1 MWLWILSFVFLAL
14 VWVAWWFLQPPEGVP
29 ETEIFPLWVAIVI
42 TAVVVLALVTLVVV
56 RRIRAARAARALEK
70 AIAQQAQEQ
79 VAAARPEERA
89 EIQALQRQ
97 MLEGI
102 RALKGTRLG
111 EGGDALYA
119 LPWYVMIGPPGAG
132 KTTALRHSGLTF
144 PYLDPN
150 GQGVRG
156 VGGTRNC
163 DWWFT
168 NEAILLDTAGRYTT
182 EAEDRDEWLAF
193 LDTLKLHRKHKPLN
207 GVVVAVSVSDLI
219 DASEEE
225 ILRTAER
232 VRERIDEVQERLRM
246 VLPVYVLFTKCDLV
260 AGFVEFFGE
269 LKRSERGQAWGATLP
284 LTMDRSNVS
293 AIFDREFDLLVEQL
307 HKRTILRI
315 ANPRSSRS
323 DRERVYQFPL
333 EFAAIKRNLSD
344 FMGACFAP
352 AAVPANRKVKVPPAP
367 TLRGFYF
374 TSGTQEGRPLDRV
387 VGAMGRAFGL
397 RPVEREDQAGV
408 ESKSYFLKEVF
419 TNVVFPDQDVAGRTE
434 DEITRVRWQRIAI
447 AAAALVVA
455 AILCI
460 PAIFSY
466 LDNRDLVTKTERVS
480 QEVGRLDWTQ
490 PAVANVDK
498 LDALRAHLEQLDD
511 WKENGPPVSMRW
523 GMYVGDD
530 LFDPALEHY
539 TDALKWGLVEPVTEH
554 LEGELKKASGAN
566 YLEEYNNLKTY
577 LLLNDKPAGSPAGT
591 PSVHL
596 NQGYDEWEIGRLTQI
611 WAQLLRPRAG
621 DISESDLRAKLQPH
635 VRFYV
640 DLLRRGI
647 VEGPELDKAVIAS
660 TRDALTRVGANQRYY
675 AEFVDSLIEEKIDEA
690 GPNTPD
696 NLKYPPITL
705 DDMFQDRPE
714 VLTKL
719 SSKRKKREGAPQ
731 KIRGPYTADGRRA
744 VLAKLKDGYS
754 ILEREKW
761 VVPPTTEEKQQKDQI
776 LRDLGEVR
784 QDYDNQYIREWTEF
798 FRDIDVY
805 IPQNNIEAIEG
816 FRILS
821 TPDWPYHRLIR
832 ALRDNTQF
840 EEERKKA
847 EEAAKA
853 DGGVVDQIKQR
864 VERKIESKTRTP
876 GLSAI
881 LSGGGDEKSYVDP
894 VPEKFKSMVE
904 FGFPAPAKEGEPPPP
919 SGLSSYIGNLETL
932 AGEMTIIE
940 EGPNGA
946 SPAEATKIFEK
957 AVGDTEQKLLSL
969 DRFGQELMHD
979 LLLNPLRQSYQ
990 AMIKSAGGAASGL
1003 WEVEVW
1009 PVYRDTIKNRY
1020 PFNATSKRD
1029 ASFEDVAAFYKP
1041 KDGILWGFYEAY
1053 LGPFHKKVG
1062 HKFMPAT
1069 HLTGVPAPARR
1080 NTPFNPLLY
1089 NCLERSDEI
1098 TDALFAQGQ
1107 PGIKFRIN
1115 LTTVSPIVSE
1125 IIFELDGKQRIYKN
1139 EKEFWHEFVWPGEAA
1154 LTGASIRIVGAG
1166 GLDEEI
1172 RRDGPWGLW
1181 RLLDAGRH
1189 TAVKDDDKVF
1199 RVEWLMS
1206 APPVTVKMQIKPTRA
1221 NHPFPYDFFRN
1232 TNCPSG
1238 IGDYFGPPPG

>member
-1 MWLWILSFVFLAL
+1 MWLWILSFLFLAL
-14 VWVAWWFLQPPEGVP
+14 VWAAWWFLQPPEGIP
-29 ETEIFPLWVAIVI
+29 EAEIFPLWVAILI
-42 TAVVVLALVTLVVV
+42 TVVVVVALVTLVVV

-70 AIAQQAQEQ
+70 AIAQQAQDQ
-79 VAAARPEERA
+79 VAAAKPEERA

-102 RALKGTRLG
+102 RALKGSSLG
-111 EGGDALYA
+111 EGGNALYA

-132 KTTALRHSGLTF
+132 KTTALRHSGLSF

-193 LDTLKLHRKHKPLN
+193 LDTLKLHRKNKPLN
-207 GVVVAVSVSDLI
+207 GVVVAVSISDLI

-225 ILRTAER
+225 IQRTAER

-269 LKRSERGQAWGATLP
+269 LKRSERGQAWGATWP
-284 LTMDRSNVS
+284 LNVDRSNVAALFES
-293 AIFDREFDLLVEQL
+293 EFDLLVEQL
-307 HKRTILRI
+307 HKRTITRI
-315 ANPRSSRS
+315 SNPRSSRG

-333 EFAAIKRNLSD
+333 EFAAIKRNLAD

-352 AAVPANRKVKVPPAP
+352 AAAPANRKVRVPLSP

-374 TSGTQEGRPLDRV
+374 TSGTQEGKPLDRV

-397 RPVEREDQAGV
+397 RPVEREDQVGV
-408 ESKSYFLKEVF
+408 ESKSYFLKDVF
-419 TNVVFPDQDVAGRTE
+419 TNVIFPDKDIAGRTE
-434 DEITRVRWQRIAI
+434 DEVSRVRWQRIAI

-466 LDNRDLVTKTERVS
+466 FDNRDLVRKTERIS
-480 QEVGRLDWTQ
+480 QGVGKIDWTQ
-490 PAVANVDK
+490 GDPLPKIAQ
-498 LDALRAHLEQLDD
+498 LDELRAHLEQLDQ
-511 WKENGPPVSMRW
+511 WRENGPPISMRW
-523 GMYVGDD
+523 GMYIGDE
-530 LFDPALEHY
+530 LFEPSLAHY
-539 TDALKWGLVEPVTEH
+539 RDALKWGFVEPVKKY

-577 LLLNDKPAGSPAGT
+577 LLMNDK
-591 PSVHL
+591 VHL
-596 NQGYDEWEIGRLTQI
+596 NDGYSDWEVGRLTQA
-611 WAQLLRPRAG
+611 WATVLRQQGGGA
-621 DISESDLRAKLQPH
+621 DISERDLRNRLVAH
-635 VRFYV
+635 VTFYV

-647 VEGPELDKAVIAS
+647 VDGPDLDQGLIAA
-660 TRDALTRVGANQRYY
+660 TRDVLTRVGPSQRYY

-696 NLKYPPITL
+696 NLKYPPLTL
-705 DDMFQDRPE
+705 DDMFKDRPE

-719 SSKRKKREGAPQ
+719 SSKRKKREGKPQ
-731 KIRGPYTADGRRA
+731 SIRGPYTADGRRA
-744 VLAKLKDGYS
+744 VLAKLKDGFA

-761 VVPPTTEEKQQKDQI
+761 VVPPGIEEKQQEDKI
-776 LRDLGEVR
+776 KKELERVR

-805 IPQNNIEAIEG
+805 VPQNNIEAIEG

-821 TPDWPYHRLIR
+821 TPDWPYHRLLR

-840 EEERKKA
+840 EDEKKKA
-847 EEAAKA
+847 AEAKAAA

-864 VERKIESKTRTP
+864 VAQKIDSKTRTP
-876 GLSAI
+876 GMSNL
-881 LSGGGDEKSYVDP
+881 LNSGGPEAPEYIDP
-894 VPEKFKSMVE
+894 VPEKFKSMTD
-904 FGFPAPAKEGEPPPP
+904 FGFPTAAKEGEPPPP
-919 SGLSSYIGNLETL
+919 SGLSEYVGELETL
-932 AGEMTIIE
+932 AGAMTVVE
-940 EGPNGA
+940 EGPDG
-946 SPAEATKIFEK
+946 SDPKEATKLFEK
-957 AVGDTEQKLLSL
+957 AVGDTEQKMLKL

-979 LLLNPLRQSYQ
+979 LLLNPLRQSYE

-1009 PVYRDTIKNRY
+1009 PVYRDSIKSRY
-1020 PFNATSKRD
+1020 PFNAMSKRD
-1029 ASFEDVAAFYKP
+1029 ASFEDATAFFKP
-1041 KDGILWGFYEAY
+1041 KDGILWGFYEAH

-1062 HKFMPAT
+1062 HKYVPAT
-1069 HLTGVPAPARR
+1069 HLSGLPAPARR

-1089 NCLERSDEI
+1089 HCLERADEI
-1098 TDALFAQGQ
+1098 SDALFSQGE
-1107 PGIKFRIN
+1107 PGIKFRVN

-1125 IIFELDGKQRIYKN
+1125 IIFELDGQRRVYKN
-1139 EKEFWHEFVWPGEAA
+1139 EKEFWHDFVWPGPEKA
-1154 LTGASIRIVGAG
+1154 LEGASIRIVGAG

-1172 RRDGPWGLW
+1172 NRDGPWGLW
-1181 RLLDAGRH
+1181 RLLDSGRH
-1189 TAVKDDDKVF
+1189 GAVKDDDKVF
-1199 RVEWLMS
+1199 RVEWQMS

-1221 NHPFPYDFFRN
+1221 NHPFPYDFFRD
-1232 TNCPSG
+1232 TNCPPS
-1238 IGDYFGPPPG
+1238 IGDFFGPAPG